1 MVHLTSWTTSRK
13 FFSFG
18 FFSLRRFPF
27 EEANVFNQGI
37 SLLMSLDKT
46 TWSPEL
52 FSYDVKSVDL
62 ARSGQ
67 PFDITG
73 KPRFLISGPYVT
85 MPTGFWKAKIT
96 LGFDDGASRS
106 RFRIDWGEVESYQSQ
121 EFYPGRPGFF
131 EIVMSHQWVDAA
143 PAEVRLVQLEG
154 VFDGHVT
161 FAGVEITA
169 GDTHSVSDGA

>member
-1 MVHLTSWTTSRK
+1 M
-13 FFSFG
+13 
-18 FFSLRRFPF
+18 
-27 EEANVFNQGI
+27 N
-37 SLLMSLDKT
+37 LDQT
-46 TWSPEL
+46 TWSPEI
-52 FSYDVKSVDL
+52 FSYDVKCVDL

-73 KPRFLISGPYVT
+73 KPRFLISGPYVI
-85 MPTGFWKAKIT
+85 MPAGIWKAKIT

-121 EFYPGRPGFF
+121 EIYPGRPGYF

-161 FAGVEITA
+161 FGGVEITA
-169 GDTHSVSDGA
+169 GDTHAVSAEA

>member
-1 MVHLTSWTTSRK
+1 MDYLAEI
-13 FFSFG
+13 FFPFG

-52 FSYDVKSVDL
+52 FSYDVKCVDL

-121 EFYPGRPGFF
+121 EFHPGRPGFF

-169 GDTHSVSDGA
+169 GDTHSVSDEA

>member
-1 MVHLTSWTTSRK
+1 M
-13 FFSFG
+13 G
-18 FFSLRRFPF
+18 FSLRRFPI
-27 EEANVFNQGI
+27 EGRNVFSQGI
-37 SLLMSLDKT
+37 SLLMNLDKT
-46 TWSPEL
+46 TWSPEI
-52 FSYDVKSVDL
+52 FSYDVKCVDL

-85 MPTGFWKAKIT
+85 MPTGFWKAKIM

-121 EFYPGRPGFF
+121 EFYPGRPGHF
-131 EIVMSHQWVDAA
+131 EIVMSHQWFDAA

-161 FAGVEITA
+161 FGGVEITA
-169 GDTHSVSDGA
+169 GDTRVISDET

>member
-1 MVHLTSWTTSRK
+1 M
-13 FFSFG
+13 
-18 FFSLRRFPF
+18 
-27 EEANVFNQGI
+27 N
-37 SLLMSLDKT
+37 LDKT
-46 TWSPEL
+46 TWSPEI
-52 FSYDVKSVDL
+52 FSYDVKCVDL

-85 MPTGFWKAKIT
+85 MPTGFWKAKIM

-121 EFYPGRPGFF
+121 DFYPGRPGCF
-131 EIVMSHQWVDAA
+131 EIVMSHQWVEAA

-161 FAGVEITA
+161 FGGVEITA
-169 GDTHSVSDGA
+169 GDTHAVSNDA